1 MTARAFTRLAAACRH
16 YFVKQG
22 GAWTCTICGETR

>member
-1 MTARAFTRLAAACRH
+1 MFARIRIYFGSCRH

-22 GAWTCTICGETR
+22 GVWTCTLCGETR

>member
-1 MTARAFTRLAAACRH
+1 MFSLIRFYFGSSCRH

-22 GAWTCTICGETR
+22 GVWTCTMCGETR

>member
-1 MTARAFTRLAAACRH
+1 MFASLITFGSKCRH

-22 GAWTCTICGETR
+22 GHWVCTMCGATQ

>member
-1 MTARAFTRLAAACRH
+1 MTARVLTRLADACRH

-22 GAWTCTICGETR
+22 GVWTCTICGETR